1 MIEPHPLDQALEA
14 NDSETTEDLALG
26 GTWLLDLVSAVDFL
40 RRGDRHGLTVW
51 DALEEAVR
59 WWVAERVSL
68 IDGVPDPDIADLVWG
83 DPDPLRTALR
93 RLLAASAIDDTVTI
107 DVAMQQAARRWITT
121 MAERYNDDQPW
132 PHPIERRCFPP
143 PSVPHTVDA
152 GGTTDVT
159 SRA

>member
-1 MIEPHPLDQALEA
+1 MTEPHPLDQALEA
-14 NDSETTEDLALG
+14 DDSETTEDLALG

-68 IDGVPDPDIADLVWG
+68 IDGVPDPDIADLAWG

-93 RLLAASAIDDTVTI
+93 RLLAASTIDDTVTI
-107 DVAMQQAARRWITT
+107 DIALQQAVRRWVTT

-132 PHPIERRCFPP
+132 PHPVVRRAFPP
-143 PSVPHTVDA
+143 PLMPALPPVS
-152 GGTTDVT
+152 GGG
-159 SRA
+159 